1 MNNLIVIAHKY
12 PPFDGVGANRW
23 AHLTNYLAGMGY
35 RVHVLTV
42 ERGRVPFIHE
52 NITMHKVKSGPFY
65 KFTSLKFK
73 NRLLTSLFSFAIN
86 KIRSLFWFDDEAQ
99 YWGRHLVPKIIEVA
113 NKFDVEVVI
122 ATGHPFQ
129 ANRWAAEA
137 KIKSGNKFKLIQD
150 IRDPWVHNP
159 FKKYIFKWQFEKVKK
174 WQKKSLDI
182 ADANVFVT
190 HELLQLITQGAENSY
205 VVENGHNFDV
215 IVSSNGETIK
225 QGIIHAGT
233 LANGRDVVAEP
244 FFNACNNNP
253 EILLGH
259 QVHFYGRVSM
269 RLLNKYKDLFTKK
282 IFILHDSIA
291 QEELADKYKSSI
303 FALQFNAKEYPY
315 LVSTKIYEH
324 PALGLS
330 TFSINCGGAVD
341 KMIKNNNIGISSAP
355 SEDAIT
361 ASIGFMFE
369 QNNVKALHRFA
380 QLSSFDSRAKEYS
393 DIIQLVLNRRVI

>member
-1 MNNLIVIAHKY
+1 MINLIVVAHKY

-23 AHLTNYLAGMGY
+23 THLTKYLASMGY

-42 ERGRVPFIHE
+42 DRGEVPFVHE
-52 NITMHKVKSGPFY
+52 NITIHKVKSGLFY
-65 KFTSLKFK
+65 RLTSFKFK

-99 YWGRHLVPKIIEVA
+99 YWGRHLVPKIIEVV
-113 NKFDVEVVI
+113 NQCDVEVVI

-174 WQKKSLDI
+174 WQKEALQI

-190 HELLQLITQGAENSY
+190 RELLELITPGAEGSY
-205 VVENGHNFDV
+205 VVENGHAFD
-215 IVSSNGETIK
+215 IVAADNDVKTIK

-244 FFNACNNNP
+244 FFNVCSNNP
-253 EILLGH
+253 DILLGN

-269 RLLNKYKDLFTKK
+269 WLLNKYKELFTKN
-282 IFILHDSIA
+282 IFILHDPIS
-291 QEELADKYKSSI
+291 QKELVKKYKNSV

-330 TFSINCGGAVD
+330 TFSVNCGGAVD
-341 KMIKNNNIGISSAP
+341 KLIKRNDIGVSCLPCEA
-355 SEDAIT
+355 EIT
-361 ASIGFMFE
+361 SGLEVMF
-369 QNNVKALHRFA
+369 KKSDSKSMYDFA
-380 QLSSFDSRAKEYS
+380 QSSSFESKAREYNDLIES
-393 DIIQLVLNRRVI
+393 ILKRC

>member
-23 AHLTNYLAGMGY
+23 AHLTKYLAGMGY

-52 NITMHKVKSGPFY
+52 NITIHKVKSGPFY

-113 NKFDVEVVI
+113 NQFDVEVVI

-159 FKKYIFKWQFEKVKK
+159 FKKYIFKWQFAKVNK
-174 WQKKSLDI
+174 WQKEALHT

-190 HELLQLITQGAENSY
+190 QELSQLITNGAKNSY
-205 VVENGHNFDV
+205 VVENGHNFS
-215 IVSSNGETIK
+215 IVDENFKNQISK

-233 LANGRDVVAEP
+233 LANGRDVVAEA
-244 FFNACNNNP
+244 FFKACNSNP

-269 RLLNKYKDLFTKK
+269 WLLNKYKKLFTKK
-282 IFILHDSIA
+282 IFILHAPIS
-291 QEELADKYKSSI
+291 QEELAAKYKRSI

-341 KMIKNNNIGISSAP
+341 KLIKKNDIGVSCIP
-355 SEDAIT
+355 CEDAIT
-361 ASIGFMFE
+361 SGLGEMFE
-369 QNNVKALHRFA
+369 RNDAKSMFHFA
-380 QLSSFDSRAKEYS
+380 QLSSFQSKAKEYS
-393 DIIQLVLNRRVI
+393 DLIKFILKEH